1 MVRTF
6 ETVMRESLLKNL
18 FGLKRLA
25 EGSLGEYSLEEIN
38 NAFLVLLSGKEHP
51 LYSKA
56 FSLFQKTKEGELKE
70 YAGFYEQAAEIIKKE
85 TEEATN
91 ENEAFR
97 ERLSAL
103 SEWLSQK
110 SSPLSTREA
119 VEKIWS
125 LFFPEG
131 VGIYEHR
138 DEMIQALRQKRRVR
152 ITQLNPS
159 PIRMPDREIL
169 FTSNILLTLPSP
181 ETDIKKLPLADTLK
195 DRIYEVLQE
204 EQLYWYDH
212 PVQIGVEPDKNEIIY
227 GLRGL
232 SEALR
237 FEKKRGTVEKD
248 TTLCCLLS
256 VSVTHKGLQSIARE
270 YIEGE
275 LNRVG
280 GIEGLDIYVF
290 TEADTERIIEDIIE
304 PASERY
310 MGTESG
316 EQMKEVF
323 GVDGEYGRHYSFL
336 KAVAALWQVF
346 VNPAL
351 KGTFKIDLDQV
362 FPQEELLRY
371 TKQSAL
377 EHLMTPLWGAQ
388 GIDSKGMPVELGMI
402 AGALVNQKDIGKSL
416 FTPDVPFPERETKA
430 DEVIFFSTLPQA
442 LSTEAEMMSR
452 YNTAELDGRDSCIQ
466 RVHVTG
472 GTTGILIDSL
482 RKYRPFTPTFIGRAE
497 DQAYIMS
504 ILYEGDRHLRYLHK
518 DGLIMRHDKETFAEE
533 AIKAAKVGKIVGDYL
548 RIIWFSYYARA
559 LPWSTEEIKE
569 FLNPFTGCFISPI
582 PFTIAYLRLSLKVA
596 RLFEEGSQA
605 EATEL
610 LNTGKRRL
618 ATVADKL
625 LKEPDFVFNRY
636 NKEKEL
642 WNLFYNILDSIEKA
656 LSSSD
661 PFAKKLQERFEK
673 IVKECC
679 ISGQKF

>member
-1 MVRTF
+1 
-6 ETVMRESLLKNL
+6 MRELLLKNL
-18 FGLKRLA
+18 FGLKALT
-25 EGSLGEYSLEEIN
+25 EGPMEECSLEGIN
-38 NAFLVLLSGKEHP
+38 TSFLVLLSGKEHP
-51 LYSKA
+51 FYRKAYSV
-56 FSLFQKTKEGELKE
+56 FQKAKEGELKE
-70 YAGFYEQAAEIIKKE
+70 FVDFYEQAAEIIKKE
-85 TEEATN
+85 TEEALNKNRRFQEKVAT
-91 ENEAFR
+91 
-97 ERLSAL
+97 LSK
-103 SEWLSQK
+103 WLSK
-110 SSPLSTREA
+110 DLSCVSTRKA
-119 VEKIWS
+119 IEKIWE

-131 VGIYEHR
+131 TGIYEHR
-138 DEMIQALRQKRRVR
+138 EEMIQALRQKRKVRV
-152 ITQLNPS
+152 TQLNHN

-181 ETDIKKLPLADTLK
+181 EIDIKKLPLAHTLK
-195 DRIYEVLQE
+195 DRIYEVLNE

-212 PVQIGVEPDKNEIIY
+212 PVQIGVEPEKNEIIY

-237 FEKKRGTVEKD
+237 FEKKQGTVEKD
-248 TTLCCLLS
+248 ATLCCLLS
-256 VSVTHKGLQSIARE
+256 VSVTHKGLQSMARE

-290 TEADTERIIEDIIE
+290 TEADTERIIEEIIN
-304 PASERY
+304 PASEKY
-310 MGTESG
+310 MGTETG
-316 EQMKEVF
+316 EQMREVF

-362 FPQEELLRY
+362 FPQQELFRY
-371 TKQSAL
+371 TRQSAL
-377 EHLMTPLWGAQ
+377 EHLKTPLWGAY
-388 GIDSKGMPVELGMI
+388 GVDSKGVPIELGMI
-402 AGALVNQKDIGKSL
+402 AGALVNQKDIDRSL
-416 FTPDVPFPERETKA
+416 FTPDVPFPEKEIKA
-430 DEVIFFSTLPQA
+430 DEVLFFSTLPQA

-452 YNTAELDGRDSCIQ
+452 YNTAELDGRNSCIQ

-518 DGLIMRHDKETFAEE
+518 DGLIMRHDKEAFAEE

-618 ATVADKL
+618 GTVADKL
-625 LKEPDFVFNRY
+625 LKEPDFVFSRY
-636 NKEKEL
+636 NKEKDL

-656 LSSSD
+656 LSRSD
-661 PFAKKLQERFEK
+661 PFAEKLQDRFERL
-673 IVKECC
+673 IRECRVNRELH
-679 ISGQKF
+679 